1 MSQKTKERYAFV
13 TDNALLG
20 KLLIRLGL
28 NFNNTPLDVRYN
40 YDLLMK
46 KIPKDDDLYSQVKK
60 TYKQLTHMLSSYQ
73 GYYEELENLKGMDF
87 GRVQSMKLGNRRD
100 LSTFLKD
107 ENELINNTIKKIRFD
122 YYKSQITKL
131 LQLRSYVIHD
141 VIEKT
146 YLNYMK
152 IYNPN
157 TLIAFKSMDK
167 QSSGHFK
174 KELEETKKIENVY
187 TKYLNARQELQ

>member
-1 MSQKTKERYAFV
+1 MKNSKKQILIVVMVLCGVIKLNGMIDIQINRQVIQPSFLRGTIKELQNFASYMSQKTKERYAFV

-20 KLLIRLGL
+20 KLLIRL
-28 NFNNTPLDVRYN
+28 
-40 YDLLMK
+40 
-46 KIPKDDDLYSQVKK
+46 
-60 TYKQLTHMLSSYQ
+60 
-73 GYYEELENLKGMDF
+73 
-87 GRVQSMKLGNRRD
+87 RVQSMKLGNRRD

-146 YLNYMK
+146 YINYMK